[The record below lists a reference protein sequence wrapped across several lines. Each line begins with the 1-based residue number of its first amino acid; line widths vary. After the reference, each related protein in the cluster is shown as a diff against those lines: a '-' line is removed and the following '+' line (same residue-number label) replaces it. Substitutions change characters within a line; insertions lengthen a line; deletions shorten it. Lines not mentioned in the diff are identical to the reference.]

1 MATTGKPKT
10 TFVVSYGSL
19 GETVAQAALAP
30 VLIAPRYAV
39 FDKEDKQA
47 VLCNYDYP
55 TATAL
60 KNMSWPGHTD
70 DVVVGTDSANNN
82 IVDVSSCEL
91 FVRNAIVQLNDD
103 ALTASVVGNKITMTT
118 ASVKTGGTVD
128 LADELN
134 GVDVMVGDFI
144 RVEDA
149 NGVLHTAEIVDI
161 RPVYDPAAATVTP
174 TSGNVGATAGV
185 VIKNADAYRRSEA
198 SAYLITFTNDGTE
211 GSLTAGITA
220 DVTAISGDLGYKS
233 TIKITETGV
242 NLSGTGVTVA
252 LAAGAESVKKGDGFI
267 VRLDPKSVSAYNEL
281 YVSSAIGDIKD
292 APVHFATGRLSS
304 EYLPLST
311 AMWDATEDSISIADD
326 VLVVLGDR
334 AYTLIGG
341 ELRVSFRELITDG
354 ALELFSCATDGVTDI
369 VGKADPRNP
378 MGMMY
383 ACASQVAGGFFYM
396 LAPAADTE
404 EAYIDA
410 IDFVGK
416 YEQCYAVVCAKQ
428 TAEIQAQT
436 RAMINK
442 YSSKEIAKYKRAWFA
457 PITKKVNVVYST
469 DADGAS
475 LIGSVKAGKLTLEG
489 DADAIVAGVRGG
501 DTVRIY
507 QGSSNA
513 SNTYAYDDY
522 TVATVSKAN
531 VVELTS
537 AVNCGVSRVEFL
549 REFSSS
555 NYAEALAAE
564 ARRVASPR
572 VNFVASDK
580 LSWGDFYDVDTCYL
594 AATLATLRSALPPHA
609 PMNEVVVP
617 GFTLM
622 DEYKWRDVDY
632 EAMNNGG
639 VWLVYTNDSGETVT
653 YHQIT
658 TISDGTIAEED
669 SAVSNGDSIVRALR
683 IAVRPIASGK
693 ANVSTAILNLI
704 DKTLRANI
712 EYIMGLDYSDIYG
725 PQIQDY
731 TIMSLYIP
739 EGNRKSVRCKV
750 RLQLPLPLQ
759 NGEFEFNLI

>member
-19 GETVAQAALAP
+19 GETAAQASLAP
-30 VLIAPRYAV
+30 VLIAPRYALI
-39 FDKEDKQA
+39 DKEEDQA
-47 VLCNYDYP
+47 ILGNYDYP
-55 TATAL
+55 TPSAL
-60 KNMSWPGHTD
+60 KDAAWPGHTD
-70 DVVVGTDSANNN
+70 GA
-82 IVDVSSCEL
+82 IVDVASCGL
-91 FVRNAIVQLNDD
+91 FVRNAVVQLNDD
-103 ALTASVVGNKITMTT
+103 DDALAASVAGNKVTMTD
-118 ASVKTGGTVD
+118 ASIKTGGATA
-128 LADELN
+128 LAAALK

-144 RVEDA
+144 RIQDA
-149 NGVLHTAEIVDI
+149 DRNIHTAEIVDI
-161 RPVYDPAAATVTP
+161 RPAYNPASATVTA
-174 TSGNVGATAGV
+174 TSGNSGTAKGV
-185 VIKNADAYRRSEA
+185 VIVNETEYRRSEA
-198 SAYLITFTNDGTE
+198 SAYLITFTANGTD
-211 GSLTAGITA
+211 SAVTA

-233 TIKITETGV
+233 TIKITADGV
-242 NLSGTGVTVA
+242 NLSGTGVKIA
-252 LAAGAESVKKGDGFI
+252 LAEDAASVKKGDGFI
-267 VRLDPKSVSAYNEL
+267 VKLEPKSVSAYNEV

-292 APVHFATGRLSS
+292 ASVYFATGRLSS

-311 AMWDATEDSISIADD
+311 AMWDATEDTVSLADD

-334 AYTLIGG
+334 AYTLISG
-341 ELRVSFRELITDG
+341 EIRVDYRELLTDG
-354 ALELFSCATDGVTDI
+354 ALQLFSCATDGVADI

-383 ACASQVAGGFFYM
+383 ACASQVTGGFFYM

-410 IDFVGK
+410 VEFVGK

-428 TAEIQAQT
+428 TAEIQSKT
-436 RAMINK
+436 LAMINK

-457 PITKKVNVVYST
+457 PITKKVNAIYST
-469 DADGAS
+469 DANGAS
-475 LIGSVKAGKLTLEG
+475 LIGSVKDGKLTLEG

-501 DTVRIY
+501 DIVRIY
-507 QGSSNA
+507 QGSSTA

-522 TVATVSKAN
+522 TVSAVSKAN
-531 VVELTS
+531 EVELTS

-555 NYAEALAAE
+555 NYAEALAGE
-564 ARRVASPR
+564 ARRIASHR
-572 VNFVASDK
+572 INFVAADK
-580 LSWGDFYDVDTCYL
+580 LAWGDLYDVDTCYL

-617 GFTLM
+617 GFSVM